1 MRRSALL
8 ATLSCVLLS
17 VTVQGAAKEPPAGN
31 EDGLVQIGV
40 AGLDR
45 VFARPGADLSRYS
58 KLLLDPIEVSFR
70 KDWGNVAV
78 AGSRITTQQKLDIRQ
93 GLAKVLRVKAE
104 INDHFINAPDEWR
117 TFS

>member
-31 EDGLVQIGV
+31 EDGLVQIRLV
-40 AGLDR
+40 GLDR
-45 VFARPGADLSRYS
+45 VFARPGAH
-58 KLLLDPIEVSFR
+58 LDPIEVSFC
-70 KDWGNVAV
+70 KDWGNVVV
-78 AGSRITTQQKLDIRQ
+78 AGSRITTQEQLDIRQ